1 MAYNPE
7 TLSFEL
13 PDTDMVYVTGLPT
26 NVTIEE
32 VAEHFGSIG
41 VVKFDKKK
49 NQKKVSSSPQ
59 ATTITRKLLP
69 PAACHTSCLRCSP
82 PPLWWQLCIT
92 AAPAIESQCGSPCP
106 AGVAVQGQGHW
117 SAER

>member
-13 PDTDMVYVTGLPT
+13 PDTDMVYVTGLPKD
-26 NVTIEE
+26 VTIDE

-49 NQKKVSSSPQ
+49 NQKKV
-59 ATTITRKLLP
+59 RLFFLP
-69 PAACHTSCLRCSP
+69 LR
-82 PPLWWQLCIT
+82 
-92 AAPAIESQCGSPCP
+92 
-106 AGVAVQGQGHW
+106 
-117 SAER
+117 